1 MNVDG
6 GLQISD
12 LGGILRRRAKVVT
25 ATALGVLLVAYW
37 IAMALPNV
45 FTSYATVLVEPQ
57 AVAEDLVKAGVAQ
70 SDLNQRLHLMTAQ
83 ILARP
88 RLSRIIDEVGLYKE
102 ESEYLLREE
111 IIDLMREDV
120 RVEPV
125 VPELERKASRNQEL
139 EISEFKIYYDNY
151 DAIVARDV
159 AQRLANDFI
168 ETHINA
174 RVQTS
179 QKSLEFIQG
188 ELERLSKRVR
198 EVESEIADV
207 KNQNPGML
215 PEDMDSTQRRLDR
228 VLGDLALAQRNYDES
243 ASDKSFYDSQL
254 AAAKVLGATNDEASP
269 ARRLELLK
277 LQLSGYESR
286 GFTDKH
292 PDMIATREEIALV
305 ERSIDS
311 DEAAD
316 HESLVLNPIAQQT
329 EAQARRSA
337 LRQTAAQTEIDRLHV
352 IGEELQSQITATPA
366 VAKQL
371 DGLNIEYE
379 HLFNTFQDF
388 AKRHNEA
395 TVQAQ
400 MERRQL
406 GEQFRVLEAAF
417 KAPEPSAPNR
427 VLILILGLVFA
438 LMVGAGVG
446 VLSEAL
452 DTSPHDAR
460 QLQTRL
466 ALPVL
471 ASIPEIWLES
481 DRLRQRRANMRTAL
495 ATTGV
500 VMFAL
505 VGGAANYLWVN
516 GVPRFLQPEI
526 AEEEAVE
533 KPATEKPATEKPATE
548 KPATDK
554 PATDKPAAA
563 KPAAAAEG

>member
-12 LGGILRRRAKVVT
+12 LGGILRRRAKVVA

-70 SDLNQRLHLMTAQ
+70 SDINQRLHLMTAQ

-125 VPELERKASRNQEL
+125 VPELERQTARTREL

-151 DAIVARDV
+151 DAIIARDV

-168 ETHINA
+168 ETHISA

-188 ELERLSKRVR
+188 ELDRLSKRVR

-215 PEDMDSTQRRLDR
+215 PEDMDSNQRRLDR
-228 VLGDLALAQRNYDES
+228 ILGDLSLAQRAFDES
-243 ASDKSFYDSQL
+243 SSDESFYTGQL
-254 AAAKVLGATNDEASP
+254 AAAKVFGATNDEASP
-269 ARRLELLK
+269 ARQLELLK
-277 LQLSGYESR
+277 LRLAEYESR
-286 GFTDKH
+286 GFTEKH
-292 PDMIATREEIALV
+292 PDMIKTREELALV
-305 ERSIDS
+305 ERSIDT
-311 DEAAD
+311 DQAASSA
-316 HESLVLNPIAQQT
+316 SLVLNPIAQQT

-337 LRQTAAQTEIDRLHV
+337 LRRTAAQTEIDRLSQNGDE
-352 IGEELQSQITATPA
+352 IQSQLAAIPA

-371 DGLNIEYE
+371 DALNIEYE

-395 TVQAQ
+395 IVQAQ

-427 VLILILGLVFA
+427 VLILVLGLVFA

-446 VLSEAL
+446 VLSEAI

-481 DRLRQRRANMRTAL
+481 DRLRQRRAQMRTAL
-495 ATTGV
+495 ATSGV

-533 KPATEKPATEKPATE
+533 KPAAA
-548 KPATDK
+548 
-554 PATDKPAAA
+554 KPAAA
-563 KPAAAAEG
+563 KPAAAKPDAAKPAAAG